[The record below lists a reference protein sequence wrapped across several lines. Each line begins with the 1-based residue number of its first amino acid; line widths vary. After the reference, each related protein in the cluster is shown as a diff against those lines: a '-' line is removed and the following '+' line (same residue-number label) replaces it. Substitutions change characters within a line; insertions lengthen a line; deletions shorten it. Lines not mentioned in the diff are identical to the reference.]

1 MTKTEK
7 NEIIIIVLYFL
18 SFLIFDLV
26 SVGIMF
32 DGNLSKMIGGNYNFF
47 ELLASFANAGV
58 YHFIFVS
65 FIAICIKFNKKIN
78 IEYKNIIRWF
88 PLCTFIFAL
97 PMCIPT
103 AFVVRSLLYN
113 NKSGEK

>member
-7 NEIIIIVLYFL
+7 NKIIIIVLYFL

-65 FIAICIKFNKKIN
+65 FIAICTKFNKKIN

-103 AFVVRSLLYN
+103 AFVVRSFLYIF
-113 NKSGEK
+113 GLYE